1 MYSEGIAL
9 TIDTLPTGKND
20 TSSPIP
26 AGKIT
31 RLKALSSQEFPG
43 VFPGLA
49 FWTSD
54 LPCLLITSLTQLR
67 LQCAHRKLRTIVRQS
82 PGLQHSVLVLVLNN
96 KEAVA
101 AIVLDDF
108 SPFPLRVYE
117 GCFTLGQFSVVWMV
131 GALERLC

>member
-1 MYSEGIAL
+1 MIVL
-9 TIDTLPTGKND
+9 DQ
-20 TSSPIP
+20 IP

-31 RLKALSSQEFPG
+31 RLKALSSPEFPG
-43 VFPGLA
+43 VLPGLP

-67 LQCAHRKLRTIVRQS
+67 LLCAHRKLCTIVVCQS
-82 PGLQHSVLVLVLNN
+82 PGLQHSLLVLVLNN
-96 KEAVA
+96 KEAVVA

-117 GCFTLGQFSVVWMV
+117 GRFTLGQFSVVWMV